1 MYSEF
6 LIILDERNRLVEIS
20 NQHQAEIQQLKLKSG
35 DFYEEE
41 TSSVENDPAPDEIE
55 TQDLAKSL
63 WTNAMRVLP
72 STSALPPRSTDRVT
86 ESQRKVRRRMQREH
100 MKKIATNPCPRDIN
114 VRNWNKKED

>member
-1 MYSEF
+1 M
-6 LIILDERNRLVEIS
+6 
-20 NQHQAEIQQLKLKSG
+20 
-35 DFYEEE
+35 
-41 TSSVENDPAPDEIE
+41 ENDPSPDEIE

-100 MKKIATNPCPRDIN
+100 MKKIATNSCPRDIN